1 MFRIIRVSTLTAI
14 LLMVAF
20 SVAVA
25 GEGDTP
31 PYIPSSYSPETVL
44 LGKKTWPGII
54 SVSITNVSSLEPVVF
69 YGPGAGNA
77 GCEAEDLS
85 IRANISHPTGI
96 ADAYIRYRYL
106 GNSGYVGS
114 WQTVPV
120 HDYAMGGLHG
130 FIIDVSSEAGI
141 ELGTDDGTVEYQV
154 HAESVSGVL
163 GYYPDGYVLGVPV
176 EYCP

>member
-1 MFRIIRVSTLTAI
+1 MFRIIRVSIFTII
-14 LLMVAF
+14 LSLIVF
-20 SVAVA
+20 SVALA
-25 GEGDTP
+25 GKGDTP
-31 PYIPSSYSPETVL
+31 PDTPAPGYPSGEPFRRFL
-44 LGKKTWPGII
+44 WPFPVP
-54 SVSITNVSSLEPVVF
+54 VSITNVSALEAVAY
-69 YGPGAGNA
+69 YGSGAGGA

-96 ADAYIRYRYL
+96 ADAYLRYRYM

-114 WQTVPV
+114 WHSVSV

-130 FIIDVSSEAGI
+130 FMIDVSAEAGA
-141 ELGTDDGTVEYQV
+141 ELGADGGTVEYQV